1 VSSTSSKQIPSD
13 SLALPMSM
21 SMSMST
27 RAVHAGRAGLTEA
40 GVHVPA
46 IDLSTTNPLA
56 GIESGGASYELLATG
71 GRPTAETSSVYA
83 RLWNPTVAGFEDALA
98 LLEDAE
104 QSVAFASGMAALT
117 AVLLSLGEEGRRHVV
132 AVRPLYGG
140 SDHLLATGLL
150 GTDVTFT
157 TADGVAAALRPDTGL
172 VLLETPANPTLDLV
186 DIRAVVAAAGD
197 VPVMVDNTFATP
209 VLQRPATMGATLV
222 LHSATKFIGGH
233 GDVIGGVVAT
243 AGAAATQ
250 WAERLRRTR
259 AITGA
264 LLHPLGAYLLHRGL
278 QTLPVRVHTQSAAA
292 HKVAVGLA
300 ENSEVGRVFY
310 PGLGGDCDPLGL
322 VGTQMSCGGAVLSFT
337 VRGGYEQAKRVTQ
350 AVRLIGHAV
359 SLGGVDS
366 LIQHPAALTH
376 RPVTGAAAPSRAL
389 LRLSV
394 GLEDA
399 QDLAADLHAALESSA
414 RD

>member
-1 VSSTSSKQIPSD
+1 
-13 SLALPMSM
+13 
-21 SMSMST
+21 
-27 RAVHAGRAGLTEA
+27 
-40 GVHVPA
+40 
-46 IDLSTTNPLA
+46 
-56 GIESGGASYELLATG
+56 
-71 GRPTAETSSVYA
+71 
-83 RLWNPTVAGFEDALA
+83 
-98 LLEDAE
+98 
-104 QSVAFASGMAALT
+104 MAALS

-132 AVRPLYGG
+132 AVRPIYGG
-140 SDHLLATGLL
+140 SDHLLDTGLL

-157 TADGVAAALRPDTGL
+157 TAEGVAAALRPDTGL

-186 DIRAVVAAAGD
+186 DVRAVVRAAGD
-197 VPVMVDNTFATP
+197 VPVLVDNTFATP
-209 VLQRPATMGATLV
+209 VLQQPAQLGATLV

-243 AGAAATQ
+243 AGPAAAE
-250 WAERLRRTR
+250 WAARLRRVR
-259 AITGA
+259 AITGG

-278 QTLPVRVHTQSAAA
+278 QTLPVRVHTQSAGA

-300 ENSEVGRVFY
+300 AHAEVEHVYY

-322 VGTQMSCGGAVLSFT
+322 VGTQMSSGGAVLSFT

-376 RPVTGAAAPSRAL
+376 RPVTGDAAPSRSL

-394 GLEDA
+394 GLED
-399 QDLAADLHAALESSA
+399 QEDLATDLHAALEASA